1 MIKMTTELFEKFSK
15 KQEELDSMI
24 REKFGI
30 SEDEWKYDL
39 SIQHSIALRVELHEL
54 VNECHDLW
62 KYWKQKAV
70 NPDRIIDELVDV
82 IHFLHLIMNKTSFNT
97 EYHIGKINK
106 HIPTEEQLK
115 DVTNYLGDV
124 CKINYLIKSDNLHQ
138 TYAYLLVLADHY
150 AFTLDDIEQAYDR
163 KNAENHARQNRNY

>member
-30 SEDEWKYDL
+30 NINEWKRAY
-39 SIQHSIALRVELHEL
+39 QRNHEIALKVELAEF
-54 VNECHDLW
+54 VNECHDVW
-62 KYWKQKAV
+62 KYWKQKSV
-70 NPDRIIDELVDV
+70 VPERILDEAVDV
-82 IHFLHLIMNKTSFNT
+82 IHFLHLILNKSDESNTELLNTYIHDLHEENVTLSGMLDDLLDVNT
-97 EYHIGKINK
+97 EY
-106 HIPTEEQLK
+106 L
-115 DVTNYLGDV
+115 Y
-124 CKINYLIKSDNLHQ
+124 Y
-138 TYAYLLVLADHY
+138 TYAQLLLILERY

>member
-39 SIQHSIALRVELHEL
+39 NVQHSIALRVELHEL
-54 VNECHDLW
+54 VNECHDVW
-62 KYWKQKAV
+62 KYWKQKSIV
-70 NPDRIIDELVDV
+70 PDRLLDEAVDV
-82 IHFLHLIMNKTSFNT
+82 IHFMHLLFNKDTSKTDYENVRD
-97 EYHIGKINK
+97 INEAIK
-106 HIPTEEQLK
+106 NSLDVIKEANGNFKELLLSFVVVEDLYYIYAQL
-115 DVTNYLGDV
+115 
-124 CKINYLIKSDNLHQ
+124 LIIL
-138 TYAYLLVLADHY
+138 DHY
-150 AFTLDDIEQAYDR
+150 AFTLDDIEKAYDR